1 MMRTTISLDGDL
13 YAVLVKR
20 AEFNRRSLSG
30 EILYLIEC
38 ALAGEIESNQH
49 ILRTLLMAQG
59 GSISLLPVEAELH
72 LGHTAKDG
80 FQP

>member
-1 MMRTTISLDGDL
+1 MMRTTISLSGDL

-38 ALAGEIESNQH
+38 ALAGEIEGNQH

-59 GSISLLPVEAELH
+59 GPVSIQ
-72 LGHTAKDG
+72 LGEEENPLERTAKV
-80 FQP
+80 

>member
-1 MMRTTISLDGDL
+1 MRTTISLDGDL

-38 ALAGEIESNQH
+38 ALAGEVEGNQH

-59 GSISLLPVEAELH
+59 GPSALLLEEDEPHPE
-72 LGHTAKDG
+72 HTAKV
-80 FQP
+80 